1 MKLKLK
7 KNITDKKPHSS
18 IKKIF
23 SPKTNMMKAMNLEFL
38 KNHIEAVKDSQ
49 TIKVFQFTKISLKMM
64 KKRAMSNKIKITIIL
79 NKIKRRDKKNSFSQ
93 MMKVKLD

>member
-23 SPKTNMMKAMNLEFL
+23 SPKTNMMKVMNLGFL
-38 KNHIEAVKDSQ
+38 KNHTEAVKDSQ
-49 TIKVFQFTKISLKMM
+49 TIKAFQFTKISLKTM

-79 NKIKRRDKKNSFSQ
+79 NKIKRRDKKNNFSR
-93 MMKVKLD
+93 MMKVRQD